1 MGGLLLICARAA
13 RAPAS
18 EKPAIA
24 TRTIAAKILEFFIK

>member
-13 RAPAS
+13 RVLAS

-24 TRTIAAKILEFFIK
+24 NRITAAKILEFFIK